1 MRLAFDSSNRSGLA
15 LCTRYIA
22 PEVGDIER
30 QWQLGA
36 RNPAP
41 WVQAVYP
48 RYAGPFVRARRGST
62 PSALELVVGQW
73 ALVPW
78 FAKTARLPYPT
89 SNARSEELSAKAS
102 YRQPWARGQRCII
115 PALAFYEPNW
125 ESGKHVAWRFS
136 RSDGQAWGLAGL
148 WNTWVDPATGEIV
161 ESYTMLT
168 INADAHPLMHR
179 MHKPD
184 PKRPPALQDKRSVV
198 PIEAVDVDAWLHAPP
213 AQAAQLLRLA
223 PVERFVA
230 EPEGPAVLP
239 KPEAAG
245 GLFGESEA

>member
-1 MRLAFDSSNRSGLA
+1 

-41 WVQAVYP
+41 WVQTVYP
-48 RYAGPFVRARRGST
+48 RYPGPFIRARRGST
-62 PSALELVVGQW
+62 PPARELVVGQW

-125 ESGKHVAWRFS
+125 ESGQHVAWRFG

-148 WNTWVDPATGEIV
+148 WNTWVDPATGEVV

-168 INADAHPLMHR
+168 INADAHPLMQR

-184 PKRPPALQDKRSVV
+184 PKRPPTLQDKRSVV
-198 PIEAVDVDAWLHAPP
+198 PIETADVDAWLHAPL

-223 PVERFVA
+223 PAERFVA
-230 EPEGPAVLP
+230 EPDRPAAAP
-239 KPEAAG
+239 TPDAAG
-245 GLFGESEA
+245 GLFGEAEA